1 MNAVLTARPIN
12 VSALDAATRPRHR
25 WYFVKEAFSP
35 DIVNHALTETNCSP
49 TGTVYDPFC
58 GSGTVP
64 LEAAIKGHQARAVE
78 VNPFLAFVSR
88 TKLRSVDPDTLLW
101 LSASLVSKI
110 EKGKRSWL
118 EGYST
123 FSPQPSLKKWL
134 FNLQVLRG
142 FDAAFDATENWVGAY
157 RDVARMCLVG
167 AAMDCANA
175 AKDGKCLRY
184 RAGWKQRRFDGMDL
198 IAAFEGRIATVVADL
213 VECPLDGARTVIT
226 EGDTRRP
233 RDLDK
238 KFDVCVTSPP
248 YLNSFDYTD
257 VYRPELF
264 LGRWVR
270 NTTGAKRSDHMS
282 STGGRHQTNRPLV
295 LLMNT
300 LCES

>member
-142 FDAAFDATENWVGAY
+142 RELG
-157 RDVARMCLVG
+157 RRIPRRRPDVSSWRSNGLCKR
-167 AAMDCANA
+167 C
-175 AKDGKCLRY
+175 
-184 RAGWKQRRFDGMDL
+184 QRRKMPPISSGVE
-198 IAAFEGRIATVVADL
+198 AASIRWYGFNCGV
-213 VECPLDGARTVIT
+213 
-226 EGDTRRP
+226 RRAHCN
-233 RDLDK
+233 RG
-238 KFDVCVTSPP
+238 C
-248 YLNSFDYTD
+248 
-257 VYRPELF
+257 
-264 LGRWVR
+264 
-270 NTTGAKRSDHMS
+270 RS
-282 STGGRHQTNRPLV
+282 
-295 LLMNT
+295 
-300 LCES
+300 C